1 MKAENIFWKDKVCIF
16 ETILKI
22 YCFISILIFNII
34 YKATHKNIASKIASL
49 SIENDKTNHSMSS
62 NLKIISHSK
71 FETKNLN
78 NDFKSNQNT
87 VYSKYNAKGIF
98 ILWLLN

>member
-1 MKAENIFWKDKVCIF
+1 MW
-16 ETILKI
+16 
-22 YCFISILIFNII
+22 LIPMVI